1 MTNTSLSV
9 KKYLIFLILSSF
21 LAACSAKRAGLDDF
35 RALQTGDLV
44 FLDLD
49 CGDICDA
56 IESVT
61 LEQFSVNGPRLSHV
75 GIVERIENEIFVLES
90 WPPKGV
96 QSTPLKDFLAR
107 VSGGLNQ
114 PSGVYL
120 GKLRPEARSAGQSA
134 IVRIRNQIG
143 KPYDDRFVW
152 TPKSFYCSELVTF
165 GFASEGSRVLGQFDP
180 LFMPRPMYFGESRS
194 KALKTW
200 EDYYQKMKEDVPHG
214 ELGVSPLGIYLE
226 GKQRLFVKD

>member
-21 LAACSAKRAGLDDF
+21 LAACSAKRTGLDDF

-44 FLDLD
+44 FLDLN

-61 LEQFSVNGPRLSHV
+61 VEQFAVDGPRLSHV
-75 GIVERIENEIFVLES
+75 GIVERFGDEIFILES

-96 QSTPLKDFLAR
+96 QSTALSDFLAR

-120 GKLRPEARSAGQSA
+120 GKLKPEFRSAGQSA
-134 IVRIRNQIG
+134 VARIRTQIG

-165 GFASEGSRVLGQFDP
+165 GFASEGTSTLGQFDP
-180 LFMPRPMYFGESRS
+180 LFMPRPMYFGRPQSQ
-194 KALKTW
+194 ALKTW
-200 EDYYQKMKEDVPHG
+200 ADYYQNLKEEVPHQK
-214 ELGVSPLGIYLE
+214 LGVSPLGIYLE
-226 GKQRLFVKD
+226 GKNRLFVKD